1 MAMANKERVYS
12 FQCGWEVLFDS
23 AWEAVPACKGWAQH
37 WKPGPADK
45 PTGIITASIPFGMSY
60 GEKIYIQITESPPG
74 TSWLDISSTANFGL
88 IDFGKNSR
96 NINKLIAGVESALAG
111 KGVNATASIQ
121 QAMPAAATVSP
132 QPQEAPLPSFCPEC
146 GAGLTAGTRFCGKC
160 GSPV

>member
-1 MAMANKERVYS
+1 MAMPHKERIYS

-45 PTGIITASIPFGMSY
+45 PSGIITASVPFGMSY

-121 QAMPAAATVSP
+121 QATPS
-132 QPQEAPLPSFCPEC
+132 SFCPKC
-146 GAGLTAGTRFCGKC
+146 GAGLTAETRFCGKC
-160 GSPV
+160 GSPA

>member
-1 MAMANKERVYS
+1 MAMANKERIYS

-23 AWEAVPACKGWAQH
+23 AWEAVPACKGWSQH

-45 PTGIITASIPFGMSY
+45 PTGIITASVPFGMSY

-121 QAMPAAATVSP
+121 QAPPS
-132 QPQEAPLPSFCPEC
+132 SFCPKC
-146 GAGLTAGTRFCGKC
+146 GAGLTAETRFCGKC
-160 GSPV
+160 GSPA